1 MPEST
6 TEPRQ
11 PQRSRSQLRRPR
23 RRRTVL
29 ALVIVAA
36 LAATA
41 AFTLRTPS
49 PVGHWDSAEGLDRY
63 LAAYDEAFAELPPP
77 DATLD
82 VRTEYG
88 TVRVYRFAA
97 TNEQS
102 AESVQSAE
110 STAPADSAELS
121 DAQQP
126 AADPL
131 VLVPGRSSGVPVW
144 ADNVPSLRQIADVY
158 ALDLL
163 GEPGRSVQERPLDSD
178 ADQAA
183 WLDET
188 LAQLPEERFHLV
200 GLSIGGWS
208 AVNLAVHSTAHV
220 SALTVL
226 DPPFVFDDIPI
237 GTVLRTIPVS
247 VPWAPRAWRD
257 EFSSYTA
264 GGAPVEDVPVARMI
278 EAGMQH
284 YRLRVP
290 APTRIT
296 EDQLESLDVP
306 VLALLA
312 GQSVMNDPDAAATT
326 ATRVLGHES
335 VRVYPDASHALNGE
349 YPQEIADDISEFIR
363 TLP

>member
-6 TEPRQ
+6 TGPRQ
-11 PQRSRSQLRRPR
+11 SHRSRSR
-23 RRRTVL
+23 RRRPWRRPVL
-29 ALVIVAA
+29 ALVIVAV

-41 AFTLRTPS
+41 TIALRTPS

-63 LAAYDEAFAELPPP
+63 LAAYDEAFAQLPAP
-77 DATLD
+77 DATLH

-88 TVRVYRFAA
+88 TVRVYRFAR
-97 TNEQS
+97 TNGQS
-102 AESVQSAE
+102 AEP
-110 STAPADSAELS
+110 TDSAEPPDTQQLS
-121 DAQQP
+121 
-126 AADPL
+126 ADPL
-131 VLVPGRSSGVPVW
+131 VLVPGHSSGVPVW
-144 ADNVPSLRQIADVY
+144 ADNLPSLRTIADVY

-208 AVNLAVHSTAHV
+208 AVNLAVHSTAHI

-247 VPWAPRAWRD
+247 LPWAPRAWRD
-257 EFSSYTA
+257 AFSSYTA

-290 APTRIT
+290 APTLIV
-296 EDQLESLDVP
+296 EDQLKCLDVP
-306 VLALLA
+306 VFALLA

-326 ATRVLGHES
+326 AAQVLGHES

>member
-144 ADNVPSLRQIADVY
+144 ADNLPSLRTIADVY

>member
-1 MPEST
+1 
-6 TEPRQ
+6 
-11 PQRSRSQLRRPR
+11 
-23 RRRTVL
+23 
-29 ALVIVAA
+29 VAA

-41 AFTLRTPS
+41 AITLRTPS

-63 LAAYDEAFAELPPP
+63 LAAYDEAFAQLPPP

-102 AESVQSAE
+102 AEP
-110 STAPADSAELS
+110 TDSAEPS

-126 AADPL
+126 SADPL
-131 VLVPGRSSGVPVW
+131 ILVPGRSSGVPVW
-144 ADNVPSLRQIADVY
+144 ADNLPSLRTIADVY

-163 GEPGRSVQERPLDSD
+163 GEPGRSLQERPLDSD

-208 AVNLAVHSTAHV
+208 AVNLAVHSTAHI

-247 VPWAPRAWRD
+247 LPWAPRAWRD
-257 EFSSYTA
+257 AFSSYTA

>member
-144 ADNVPSLRQIADVY
+144 ADNLPSLRQIADVY

>member
-6 TEPRQ
+6 TEPR
-11 PQRSRSQLRRPR
+11 PQRRWRSQRRRPW
-23 RRRTVL
+23 RRRTAL
-29 ALVIVAA
+29 ALIIVTA

-41 AFTLRTPS
+41 AITLRTPS

-63 LAAYDEAFAELPPP
+63 LAAYDEAFAQLPPP

-102 AESVQSAE
+102 AEP
-110 STAPADSAELS
+110 TDSAEPS

-126 AADPL
+126 SADPL

-144 ADNVPSLRQIADVY
+144 ADNLPSLRTIADVY

-208 AVNLAVHSTAHV
+208 AVNLAVHSTAHI

-247 VPWAPRAWRD
+247 LPWAPRAWRD
-257 EFSSYTA
+257 AFSSYTA

-296 EDQLESLDVP
+296 EDQLESLGVP

-312 GQSVMNDPDAAATT
+312 GQSGLNDPDAAAAT
-326 ATRVLGHES
+326 AAQVLGHES